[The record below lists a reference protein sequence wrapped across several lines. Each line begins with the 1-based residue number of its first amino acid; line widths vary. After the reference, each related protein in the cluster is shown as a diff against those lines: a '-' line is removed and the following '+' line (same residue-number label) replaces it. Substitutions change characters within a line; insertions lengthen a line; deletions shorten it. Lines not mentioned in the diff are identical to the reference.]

1 MFPVICDSRL
11 NLRAEIDVPDRD
23 GEKRLGQGR
32 WEGASREQSHRPARG
47 HVSTFLVSF
56 SRQGKRAVG
65 QGCASSELR
74 TWRNHAHAPGDVRAA
89 KTSVQSGHTTVLAV
103 EERAAEP
110 GWVMAVLGSIIKDEK
125 RAVRPELTL
134 SAQNSL
140 LKFRCN
146 ALSKWPLGG
155 RGPLGA
161 EQCTEFQVGLEVTSQ
176 VAKPCPGWYWHS

>member
-89 KTSVQSGHTTVLAV
+89 KTSVQSGHTMVLAV

-110 GWVMAVLGSIIKDEK
+110 G
-125 RAVRPELTL
+125 
-134 SAQNSL
+134 
-140 LKFRCN
+140 
-146 ALSKWPLGG
+146 
-155 RGPLGA
+155 
-161 EQCTEFQVGLEVTSQ
+161 
-176 VAKPCPGWYWHS
+176 